1 MFIQICVFDK
11 HFPKGK
17 LSEPVSQC
25 QKNNRLFVADDNIW
39 ALRWK
44 IWKFEN
50 LCLPLGAW

>member
-17 LSEPVSQC
+17 LKEPVGQC
-25 QKNNRLFVADDNIW
+25 RKNNSLFVADDKIW

-44 IWKFEN
+44 SEILKI
-50 LCLPLGAW
+50 CVCR